1 MLLQQGGAEAVVRT
15 PLPQATLLI
24 EQRDESGRVLDQAQR
39 AWLGLGLGIGIGI
52 GIGLGLGLGIGLGLG
67 LALGSTTT
75 NPTPLALALALALA
89 LTRHPKRRKPAS
101 RSC

>member
-52 GIGLGLGLGIGLGLG
+52 GIGLGLGLGFGFGLGLG
-67 LALGSTTT
+67 LGLG
-75 NPTPLALALALALA
+75 
-89 LTRHPKRRKPAS
+89 
-101 RSC
+101 